1 MTDHIRP
8 EDLYL
13 YLEGELGAFDAEHLE
28 EHLEEC
34 AACREALAGRRVL
47 HEAFTSLPP
56 FEVPSGFAASVMDSL
71 PEPEAPRIAWL
82 APLIAGA
89 AALGIGLVGFYAFA
103 GTSLVDLLVAFN
115 RFWSAILGQVLPLA
129 IKTFKLGGLLSR
141 VMGDLLGTALQGFA
155 TFARILGPAGTI
167 VVLGLAFLLLSFLV
181 LWGARRVLN
190 QGEDE

>member
-13 YLEGELGAFDAEHLE
+13 YLEGELGAFEAEHLE

-34 AACREALAGRRVL
+34 PACREALAGRRAL

-71 PEPEAPRIAWL
+71 PEPEVRKAAWL

-89 AALGIGLVGFYAFA
+89 AALGVGLAGFYAFT
-103 GTSLVDLLVAFN
+103 GTGLVDLLVAFN

-129 IKTFKLGGLLSR
+129 VKTFKLGGVLAR
-141 VMGDLLGTALQGFA
+141 VVGDLLSMGLQGLA
-155 TFARILGPAGTI
+155 TFSRVLGPAGTI
-167 VVLGLAFLLLSFLV
+167 IVLGLALLVISLLV
-181 LWGARRVLN
+181 LLGARRVPG
-190 QGEDE
+190 QGEEE